1 MRLACAVAHNQPMLC
16 YGSSCNTMIRASKG
30 SSAPQRY
37 LLDHTEQNTKK
48 SIKFRHKIRWIFS
61 LRLFIMVI
69 STEVALKRKLQTLQ
83 NSCRLPF
90 AFYFQTYLDE
100 SFEFQN
106 ILKTLCTLCLKIK
119 EKVSFN
125 IASEASCE
133 YILMVK
139 QCYQTGQFKKSQ

>member
-61 LRLFIMVI
+61 RHFYYGDFNG
-69 STEVALKRKLQTLQ
+69 SCKRLQ

-119 EKVSFN
+119 EKVLFN
-125 IASEASCE
+125 IALRAKRAT
-133 YILMVK
+133 ITLLVK
-139 QCYQTGQFKKSQ
+139 ITVNQCYQI